1 MLAQTGSNKSKSCS
15 ATQTFL
21 KDNHKDQ
28 TAMNSKI
35 NSGGLSLQNFGTLR
49 AKSDAQT
56 FQQYPYFL

>member
-1 MLAQTGSNKSKSCS
+1 MLAQSRSNKICS
-15 ATQTFL
+15 ATQTF
-21 KDNHKDQ
+21 KIIIKTKQ